1 MTPPA
6 LLPVA
11 PKARL
16 YLVTEPGF
24 LGRFIAV
31 VSTAL
36 LALWVA
42 SHFEAAVG
50 LLDSVS
56 HRLQFQLIIYANQ
69 SSQHSQ
75 LLGWFLL
82 SMLSSSCCALQLFLG
97 LFSFGCAGFNTVLGP
112 LRPGF
117 LAFTLLAQGWMW
129 KTILDQPARA
139 SYQASALATG
149 LSIALSFLPEALHY
163 GFASGPLGRGA
174 KGRNATVIVE
184 FDVEGL
190 GCIACSKT
198 ITRVLSGHDAVRN
211 VKVTIETG
219 IVAAEL
225 DTAANGT
232 SAAGGQ
238 AAKTAADDTADIA
251 KELAV
256 LMDEAGFP
264 AELLKLG
271 GGPAIAPPT
280 QDVRTIELTVDGM
293 GCEACEAHVRGV
305 LDRAGGVVSSQ
316 VNFEAGKAT
325 VMVAKDWGFALDSV
339 SSELA
344 VDGYDITDTV
354 VVGDKDSS
362 ARNDDDDSQSSVV
375 EAPRQQ
381 QPAKNEHKV
390 KVEANGGGMG
400 SRHSVMIDS
409 AGSEL

>member
-1 MTPPA
+1 MTSPA

-11 PKARL
+11 PEARL
-16 YLVTEPGF
+16 YLVTEAGF

-163 GFASGPLGRGA
+163 GFASGPLGRGT

-198 ITRVLSGHDAVRN
+198 IARVLSGHDAVRN

-225 DTAANGT
+225 DTAAKGT

-264 AELLKLG
+264 AVPRRTENATVAGEKTASSATSASDKPQGPAATAPQGWWDVLSCVVAGLASSSCCLLQLALNGLSSLNVLHVGCAGFNKTLGPIRTPLRVISLAYLG
-271 GGPAIAPPT
+271 GLWVFTARRGISKRRVLLNT
-280 QDVRTIELTVDGM
+280 LLTLALM
-293 GCEACEAHVRGV
+293 F
-305 LDRAGGVVSSQ
+305 LPVS
-316 VNFEAGKAT
+316 
-325 VMVAKDWGFALDSV
+325 
-339 SSELA
+339 
-344 VDGYDITDTV
+344 
-354 VVGDKDSS
+354 
-362 ARNDDDDSQSSVV
+362 
-375 EAPRQQ
+375 
-381 QPAKNEHKV
+381 
-390 KVEANGGGMG
+390 
-400 SRHSVMIDS
+400 
-409 AGSEL
+409 